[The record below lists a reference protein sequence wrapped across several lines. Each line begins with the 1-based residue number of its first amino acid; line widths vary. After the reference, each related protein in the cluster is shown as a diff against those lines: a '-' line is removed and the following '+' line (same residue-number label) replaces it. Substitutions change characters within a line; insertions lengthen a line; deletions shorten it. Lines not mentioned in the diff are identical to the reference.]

1 MTSFYYKVIPV
12 RSGLTGYEMV
22 AGFLDAEYPGVK
34 FDSLIS
40 DGIADFGILSGESD
54 ILAKAMATIEGRF
67 SAARLTESS
76 FIGVVAKYYNP
87 VAESISGIAP
97 LTLNEYL
104 TANGIAP
111 PADSLVNI
119 KDNKKQLLKEI
130 TKKKFSDDNDLIA
143 DLCKC
148 VTLLNLHYSTLSSGD
163 KTVVDNLTTTLKTI
177 YNKDMCIEALTT
189 MVNGLSTI
197 LSTYYTT
204 KTAIDAAV
212 DSDAVDAIVLS

>member
-1 MTSFYYKVIPV
+1 MTSFYYKVVPV

-34 FDSLIS
+34 FTPLVS
-40 DGIADFGILSGESD
+40 DGIAEFGILTGESD
-54 ILAKAMATIEGRF
+54 NLAKAMAAIEGRF

-76 FIGVVAKYYNP
+76 FIGVVTKYYNP
-87 VAESISGIAP
+87 VADP
-97 LTLNEYL
+97 LMNIVPPTLNEYL
-104 TANGIAP
+104 TMNGITP

-148 VTLLNLHYSTLSSGD
+148 VTLLTLHYNTLSAED

-189 MVNGLSTI
+189 MVDGLSSI
-197 LSTYYTT
+197 LIGYYTA
-204 KTAIDAAV
+204 KTAIDSAV
-212 DSDAVDAIVLS
+212 DATAVDAIVLS